1 MYLVFK
7 TQSWSQTSPTHF
19 MWISLCILWYSRP
32 RWHCTG
38 VTKSCSSVSVEQ
50 AGQLPVSPTGGSDA
64 FTAGWDA
71 YFDPFCQSGTT
82 FVYFKNPFAPSLQ
95 LIYLQQNLLS
105 PAAVS
110 FYFVCTPLPLPPT
123 PSWKQYYLPSCISF
137 RSLFIADAFPDT
149 THCGVPLVTGLY
161 DAIPRLASP
170 RWHRRLASRKVT
182 PFIWL
187 VFTPA
192 PLPQPGEDMRISLI
206 GSGLLSA
213 SAELFISL
221 GESRPQ

>member
-1 MYLVFK
+1 MYLIFK

-110 FYFVCTPLPLPPT
+110 FYFVCAPLPPSLFPPLRAENNITSRPASRFGASLLPT
-123 PSWKQYYLPSCISF
+123 PSL
-137 RSLFIADAFPDT
+137 T
-149 THCGVPLVTGLY
+149 
-161 DAIPRLASP
+161 RLTVASH
-170 RWHRRLASRKVT
+170 WSQGSTMLS
-182 PFIWL
+182 
-187 VFTPA
+187 
-192 PLPQPGEDMRISLI
+192 PG
-206 GSGLLSA
+206 
-213 SAELFISL
+213 
-221 GESRPQ
+221 